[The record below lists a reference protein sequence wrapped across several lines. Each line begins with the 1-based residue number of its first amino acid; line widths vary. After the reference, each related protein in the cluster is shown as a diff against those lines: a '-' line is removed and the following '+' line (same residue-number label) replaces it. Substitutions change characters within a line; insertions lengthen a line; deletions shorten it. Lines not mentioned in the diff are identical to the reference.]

1 MIMDFDTYCC
11 EMMKRNV
18 FCECNENAGDK
29 TIFYSKRFDEYM
41 IPVSEDGLSGIC
53 IAYCPWCGQKLPE
66 SKRERWFEEL
76 DEMEIEFSLF
86 DTEQVPPSYLSDDW
100 WKHKSEG

>member
-1 MIMDFDTYCC
+1 MGFDMYCC
-11 EMMKRNV
+11 EMMKHNV
-18 FCECNENAGDK
+18 SCECKECVGDK

-76 DEMEIEFSLF
+76 DEMGIEFSLF
-86 DTEQVPPSYLSDDW
+86 DTEQVPEPYLSDEW
-100 WKHKSEG
+100 WKYPNKN

>member
-1 MIMDFDTYCC
+1 
-11 EMMKRNV
+11 MMKRNV

-76 DEMEIEFSLF
+76 DEMGIEFSLF
-86 DTEQVPPSYLSDDW
+86 DTEQVPEPYLSDEW
-100 WKHKSEG
+100 WKQSSND

>member
-1 MIMDFDTYCC
+1 MGSDLFCC
-11 EMMKRNV
+11 DMMERNISSEQDG
-18 FCECNENAGDK
+18 FLEDK

-53 IAYCPWCGQKLPE
+53 IAYCPWCGKKLPE

-76 DEMEIEFSLF
+76 EAMGIEFSLF
-86 DTEQVPPSYLSDDW
+86 DTEQVPPDYLDNTWWRRSD
-100 WKHKSEG
+100 KTE